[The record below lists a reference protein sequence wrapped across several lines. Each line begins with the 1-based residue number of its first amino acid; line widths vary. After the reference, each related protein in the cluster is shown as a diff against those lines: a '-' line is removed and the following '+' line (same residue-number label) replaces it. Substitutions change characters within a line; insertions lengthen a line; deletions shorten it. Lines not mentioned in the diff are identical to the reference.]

1 MLKEVWE
8 FLKYPENNILET
20 SASQIKQR
28 FLWLL
33 LLTVSFSILSGILL
47 EGISSLFHLDF
58 GIHAAE
64 KLIAEFSALAI
75 FFFAVVLAPLLE
87 ELLFR
92 GPLVWFKNRNSFR
105 YAFYVSVALF
115 GLTHIS
121 NFENLDGL
129 YWAVPLLVLP
139 QLCAGVFLGFIRVRH
154 GLIWSILLHAAQN
167 LVLVGPILV
176 FKLLDMPIV

>member
-8 FLKYPENNILET
+8 FLKHPENRNHECGP
-20 SASQIKQR
+20 AKKKQR
-28 FLWLL
+28 FGWLL
-33 LLTVSFSILSGILL
+33 LWAVSFSILSGILL
-47 EGISSLFHLDF
+47 EGFSTLFHLDF
-58 GIHAAE
+58 GTHAAE

-75 FFFAVVLAPLLE
+75 FFLAVVLAPLLE

-92 GPLVWFKNRNSFR
+92 GPLSWFKNEVYFP
-105 YAFYVSVALF
+105 YAFYISVLLF
-115 GLTHIS
+115 GLIHIS
-121 NFENLDGL
+121 NFENLNGH

-154 GLIWSILLHAAQN
+154 GLIWSILLNAAHN